1 LKRVRRSLLTVC
13 VACFAVAPQQI
24 PAQTAAPNDGGA
36 ETAAI
41 AFVLGNVEFLL
52 LHEIA
57 HFLIAEKDV
66 PIIGPEENAADYIA
80 TLALLREPPLD
91 ATQGSRAVPFLM
103 AAADAFA
110 SSWRTG
116 ETLGVDV
123 PYWGAHALSI
133 QRFYQ
138 IACLLYGSDSVAFAA
153 VPDMA
158 GLPRSRAAS
167 CAAEYERAERSIR
180 WLLANYGR
188 QSEDPPG
195 EAVAVFY
202 EPAPTRVAAR
212 IVAAL
217 KALRL
222 LELTLERLR
231 ERFAL
236 DRPLTVVVRSCGQAE
251 AAWLPERRELVICY
265 DLLDTL
271 YLLSLQ
277 QRTAPFAFG
286 IPD

>member
-1 LKRVRRSLLTVC
+1 
-13 VACFAVAPQQI
+13 
-24 PAQTAAPNDGGA
+24 
-36 ETAAI
+36 
-41 AFVLGNVEFLL
+41 
-52 LHEIA
+52 
-57 HFLIAEKDV
+57 
-66 PIIGPEENAADYIA
+66 
-80 TLALLREPPLD
+80 
-91 ATQGSRAVPFLM
+91 M
-103 AAADAFA
+103 
-110 SSWRTG
+110 
-116 ETLGVDV
+116 
-123 PYWGAHALSI
+123 
-133 QRFYQ
+133 
-138 IACLLYGSDSVAFAA
+138 
-153 VPDMA
+153 
-158 GLPRSRAAS
+158 
-167 CAAEYERAERSIR
+167 
-180 WLLANYGR
+180 LANYGR
-188 QSEDPPG
+188 QPEDPPG

>member
-1 LKRVRRSLLTVC
+1 MRLSLQRVRRSLAVAC
-13 VACFAVAPQQI
+13 VAWLAVAGQQAS
-24 PAQTAAPNDGGA
+24 AQRAASDDAG

-57 HFLIAEKDV
+57 HFLIGEKDV

-91 ATQGSRAVPFLM
+91 PARGSRAVPFLM
-103 AAADAFA
+103 ATADAFA
-110 SSWRTG
+110 ASWRTG
-116 ETLGVDV
+116 ETLGADV

-138 IACLLYGSDSVAFAA
+138 IACLLYGSDPVAFES

-158 GLPRSRAAS
+158 GLPRSRAVS
-167 CAAEYERAERSIR
+167 CAAEYERAEQSIR

-188 QSEDPPG
+188 QPEDPPG
-195 EAVAVFY
+195 EAAAVFY
-202 EPAPTRVAAR
+202 EPAPTRVGER

-217 KALRL
+217 ESQQL
-222 LELTLERLR
+222 LELTLGRLR
-231 ERFAL
+231 ERFTL
-236 DRPLTVVVRSCGQAE
+236 ERPLTVVVRGCGRAE

-271 YLLSLQ
+271 YLLALQ
-277 QRTAPFAFG
+277 RRTSPFR
-286 IPD
+286 P

>member
-1 LKRVRRSLLTVC
+1 MKGTRWWLLTVC
-13 VACFAVAPQQI
+13 VTWLAVTAQQL
-24 PAQTAAPNDGGA
+24 PAQSAAPNDGGG

-41 AFVLGNVEFLL
+41 TFVLGNVEFLL

-91 ATQGSRAVPFLM
+91 PTQGSRAVPFLM

-116 ETLGVDV
+116 ETLGADV

-138 IACLLYGSDSVAFAA
+138 IACLLYGSDPVAFAA

-167 CAAEYERAERSIR
+167 CRAEYERAEQSIR

-188 QSEDPPG
+188 RPEDPLG
-195 EAVAVFY
+195 EAATVFY

-217 KALRL
+217 EAQRL

-231 ERFAL
+231 ERFTL
-236 DRPLTVVVRSCGQAE
+236 ERPLTVVVRGCGQAE